1 MTDNYVD
8 ETGLHTQSLVDIITA
23 LETGFKAIYGADINV
38 AANSPDGQMINLFA
52 QAKIDML
59 DLITDVYG
67 SFSPTN
73 ARGAVL
79 DQRCAINGVTRLG
92 ATYTVVNISIV
103 VDRDVYLTGV
113 NDGAPF
119 TISDGAGNKFVL
131 IDSVLVSTTDTPGT
145 VHAFRAYNKGAVN
158 VNTATLTTIDT
169 ITLGVLS
176 VNNATSPTT
185 QGIDE
190 ESDAALRFRRSVSVS
205 LPSSGFLEGLQ
216 GALAAIDGVTNAR
229 VYENT
234 YNSSDGDGIPGH
246 AIWCIV
252 EGGDDDEIA
261 NVIHVKRNAGCRMK
275 GSEVVAIPQV
285 NGFDLPIMFDRPS
298 LEDLYIE
305 LTIVSLD
312 PSVHTIDEDF
322 IKQAIYDG
330 VTYGINQTA
339 DFTAIS
345 SIVKAADPYAVITA
359 GGVSD
364 DGMTYASLLEAP
376 TIDARWVISTTRI
389 TIS

>member
-8 ETGLHTQSLVDIITA
+8 ESGLHTQSLVDIVTE

-59 DLITDVYG
+59 DLITDIYG

-79 DQRCAINGVTRLG
+79 DQRCAINGVTRQG

-113 NDGAPF
+113 NDGSPF

-131 IDSVLVSTTDTPGT
+131 IDSVLVSIYDTPGT
-145 VHAFRAYNKGAVN
+145 VHAFRAYDKGAVS
-158 VNTATLTTIDT
+158 VTIATLTTIDT

-185 QGIDE
+185 QGVDE
-190 ESDAALRFRRSVSVS
+190 ELDAALRLRRAVSVS

-216 GALAAIDGVTNAR
+216 GALAAIDGVTQAK
-229 VYENT
+229 VYENNT
-234 YNSSDGDGIPGH
+234 GTTDGDGIPGH
-246 AIWCIV
+246 TIWCIV

-261 NVIHVKRNAGCRMK
+261 NVIYVKRNAGCGMK

-285 NGFDLPIMFDRPS
+285 NGFSLPVMFDRPS

-322 IKQAIYDG
+322 IKKAIYDG

-345 SIVKAADPYAVITA
+345 AVVKAADPYAVITA
-359 GGVSD
+359 GGVGD
-364 DGMTYASLLEAP
+364 DGMTYASLLVAP

-389 TIS
+389 SIT